1 MRRRTGAR
9 CSCVICCV
17 HPEAQPP
24 RGSMGIE
31 HLIAFN
37 IVLWAA
43 IISPGPAFLVAVQ
56 TSLTAGRRAGIAT
69 GLGLA
74 TMAVIWTTFALLG
87 LEVVFA
93 VVPWAYT
100 AVKTLGAAYL
110 LYVAWGMWRGARD
123 PITGGAKPVR
133 HAFRQGMLINLLNPK
148 SVLFAAAILVVVFPA
163 DMSLLDGAIIIL
175 NHLIVEIAFYSC
187 LALAM
192 TTETVQQ
199 RYLQAKLYLD
209 RAAALVLG
217 ALGVRLLVSR

>member
-1 MRRRTGAR
+1 
-9 CSCVICCV
+9 
-17 HPEAQPP
+17 
-24 RGSMGIE
+24 MGIE

-74 TMAVIWTTFALLG
+74 TMAVIWTTLALLG
-87 LEVVFA
+87 LEVVFTI
-93 VVPWAYT
+93 VPWAYT

-110 LYVAWGMWRGARD
+110 LCVAWGLWRGARD
-123 PITGGAKPVR
+123 PISAKAKPAK
-133 HAFRQGMLINLLNPK
+133 HAFRQGMIINLLNPK

-163 DMSLLDGAIIIL
+163 NMSIVDGAIVVL
-175 NHLIVEIAFYSC
+175 NHLVVEVAFYSC

-199 RYLQAKLYLD
+199 RYLQAKLYID
-209 RAAALVLG
+209 RTASVILG
-217 ALGVRLLVSR
+217 ALGLRLLVSR